1 MKKLSTLLMVIA
13 VCSVT
18 TIYASD
24 ASQEDKNQEDKS
36 IDQMLASLKMEKIQA
51 DLLIEAMARRGKLSS
66 DQVSHAKREVASIKE
81 DDEQDLKALAIERLS
96 SKNSYATK

>member
-24 ASQEDKNQEDKS
+24 ESPEDKS
-36 IDQMLASLKMEKIQA
+36 IDQTLASLKMEKIQA
-51 DLLIEAMARRGKLSS
+51 DLLIEAMARRGKLNS

-81 DDEQDLKALAIERLS
+81 EDVQDLKARAIELLS

>member
-1 MKKLSTLLMVIA
+1 MKKLSTLFMVIA

-18 TIYASD
+18 TLYASD
-24 ASQEDKNQEDKS
+24 ESQEEKS
-36 IDQMLASLKMEKIQA
+36 IDQMLGSLKMEKIQA
-51 DLLIEAMARRGKLSS
+51 DLLIEAMARRGKLDS

-81 DDEQDLKALAIERLS
+81 EDVQDLKALAIERLS